1 MKTSVKIVK
10 KTALVMPKPETLE
23 DAILNLYE
31 AERILGYHHAHTKRL
46 MRLVNRYRFGD
57 K

>member
-10 KTALVMPKPETLE
+10 KTALVMPKPDTLE